1 MLTHRAI
8 RREYDEAGSV
18 NALLA
23 LWAFV
28 DGGTFVTKAGD
39 VGVVYRLQGQ
49 DYEGLDHAQR
59 RHVVHRFEA
68 ALRLLGERSRV
79 YQYFFKRQAPPI
91 TASACASPVVD
102 QAVRARAA
110 HLNEKAGELFEMQ
123 LFLVLMYEGLAEGAR
138 MATRVEHAWRS
149 PRAAL
154 RAWLSPG
161 AVISLLEEDVTRAVA
176 QLHQQARALEVH
188 LADTVRPVR
197 LSKDETFRFFR
208 RLVNYDPAIAE
219 AASLT
224 HDAHLDFFVADSSL
238 ECFRTHLEVGET
250 RVKVLTMQEPPSTTF
265 AHVLEDLY
273 TVPGEFIGC
282 LEWQRLGND
291 RVRRDLQTR
300 RRHHHNRR
308 VSMVNYLSSE
318 TRPEEMLV
326 DESAGAVVR
335 QLGDALTEIE
345 VGGHF
350 FGECSLTLVLLG
362 HDGRAQDRAAA
373 EALKMLAAHDG
384 SFHLE
389 TYNLLNAW
397 TAIVPGNRAHNLRR
411 LGLLETNCADL
422 SFLFS
427 LDQGERNAEALGGR
441 EALAVFETR
450 HQTPYY
456 YNLHVQD
463 VGHTLV
469 LGATGS
475 GKSFL
480 LNFLTTHAQKYEPL
494 TVIFDLGHSYRK
506 LARVLGG
513 SYLELGLRETP
524 GLTIN
529 PFSLSPTPENLHF
542 LHAFVRVLLEGADN
556 YQLTDAEDRELY
568 EAVEN
573 IYVLNAEQ
581 RRLFTLANMLPRP
594 LMHRLGRWI
603 EHGRYAQLF
612 DNVDDTLTVRS
623 FQVFDFEAMRDY
635 PGLLEPLL
643 FYVLHRVTAEIM
655 HAGER
660 ARLKL
665 CLMDEAWRFI
675 QHPKLRAYV
684 EEGLKTWRKK
694 NAAMVLA
701 TQAVDDL
708 ASATLLRTVVES
720 CPTTLF
726 LANPALDRQQYADL
740 FRLNTVQLEQLATL
754 TPRRQLLLKRDQMSK
769 ILTLDVDEAS
779 YWLYTNTPIDHARP
793 EPDGPALRR
802 TSELGTRAALA

>member
-1 MLTHRAI
+1 
-8 RREYDEAGSV
+8 
-18 NALLA
+18 
-23 LWAFV
+23 
-28 DGGTFVTKAGD
+28 
-39 VGVVYRLQGQ
+39 
-49 DYEGLDHAQR
+49 
-59 RHVVHRFEA
+59 
-68 ALRLLGERSRV
+68 
-79 YQYFFKRQAPPI
+79 
-91 TASACASPVVD
+91 
-102 QAVRARAA
+102 
-110 HLNEKAGELFEMQ
+110 
-123 LFLVLMYEGLAEGAR
+123 
-138 MATRVEHAWRS
+138 
-149 PRAAL
+149 
-154 RAWLSPG
+154 
-161 AVISLLEEDVTRAVA
+161 
-176 QLHQQARALEVH
+176 
-188 LADTVRPVR
+188 
-197 LSKDETFRFFR
+197 
-208 RLVNYDPAIAE
+208 VNYDPAITDAGC
-219 AASLT
+219 LT
-224 HDAHLDFFVADSSL
+224 YDAHLDFFVADSSV
-238 ECFRTHLEVGET
+238 ECHRTHLEVGET
-250 RVKVLTMQEPPSTTF
+250 RVKVLTMQDPPSTTF

-273 TVPGEFIGC
+273 MVPGEFMAC

-291 RVRRDLQTR
+291 RMRRDLQAR

-308 VSMVNYLSSE
+308 ISMVNYLSTE
-318 TRPEEMLV
+318 TRPDEMLV

-335 QLGDALTEIE
+335 QLGDALTELE
-345 VGGHF
+345 VAGHF

-362 HDGRAQDRAAA
+362 HDGRALDRAAA

-411 LGLLETNCADL
+411 LALLETNCADL

-427 LDQGERNAEALGGR
+427 LDQGERTALALGGR

-450 HQTPYY
+450 FHTPYY

-494 TVIFDLGHSYRK
+494 TVIFDMGHSYRK

-513 SYLELGLRETP
+513 SYLELGLRETS

-529 PFSLSPTPENLHF
+529 PFALAPTPEHLHF
-542 LHAFVRVLLEGADN
+542 LHAFVRVLLEGADH
-556 YQLTDAEDRELY
+556 YQLSDAEDRELY

-573 IYVLNAEQ
+573 IYVLNVEQ

-603 EHGRYAQLF
+603 DRGRYARLF
-612 DNVDDTLTVRS
+612 DNVTDTLTVHA
-623 FQVFDFEAMRDY
+623 FQVFDFEAMREY
-635 PGLLEPLL
+635 PALLEPLL
-643 FYVLHRVTAEIM
+643 FYILHRVTAEIVQSDDQ
-655 HAGER
+655 

-665 CLMDEAWRFI
+665 CVMDEAWRFI
-675 QHPKLRAYV
+675 QHPLLRAYV

-694 NAAMVLA
+694 NAAMVVA

-720 CPTTLF
+720 CPTTLL

-740 FRLNTVQLEQLATL
+740 FRLNASQLEQLASL
-754 TPRRQLLLKRDQMSK
+754 TPRRQLLLKRDQLSK
-769 ILTLDVDEAS
+769 VLTLDVDEAS
-779 YWLYTNTPIDHARP
+779 YWLYTNTPMDQVRPAHDGHAPHRM
-793 EPDGPALRR
+793 G
-802 TSELGTRAALA
+802 ELPRRAAQV